1 MDDRRGMMEGVTNFP
16 GIPDD
21 ERALRNRYRAFEKS
35 PQLNEQI
42 RRLDGYPINEVEE
55 DFFLIKFSDPF
66 AKAALLAYAEACAS
80 TDPKLAADLR
90 RKLNPNYLDQTRKRL
105 MSKGTHPI
113 EG

>member
-21 ERALRNRYRAFEKS
+21 ERALRNRYRAFETTRGRITV
-35 PQLNEQI
+35 NGE
-42 RRLDGYPINEVEE
+42 YVEEVDE

-66 AKAALLAYAEACAS
+66 AKAALLAYAEACSSA
-80 TDPKLAADLR
+80 DPKLAADLR
-90 RKLNPNYLDQTRKRL
+90 RKLNPNHLDQTRKRL